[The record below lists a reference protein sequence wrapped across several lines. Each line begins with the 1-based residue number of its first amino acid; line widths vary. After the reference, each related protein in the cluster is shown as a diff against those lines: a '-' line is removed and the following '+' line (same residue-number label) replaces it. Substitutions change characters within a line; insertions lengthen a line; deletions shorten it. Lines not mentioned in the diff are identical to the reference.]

1 MFSIYFDKKLG
12 HFLLFVFIGET
23 PEREEFKSQ
32 SEKTQNIMNQL
43 ESDELGYILYVN
55 MLNLAVLILI
65 LLSLNLVI
73 AYFFAILIP
82 VKRKTLYRIGIEV
95 KSPVFEQSGTIYT
108 CSYEFCF

>member
-1 MFSIYFDKKLG
+1 MRFVQQ
-12 HFLLFVFIGET
+12 FLLFVFIGET

-65 LLSLNLVI
+65 LLSLSLVI
-73 AYFFAILIP
+73 AYHFD
-82 VKRKTLYRIGIEV
+82 Y
-95 KSPVFEQSGTIYT
+95 
-108 CSYEFCF
+108 